1 MSDDQFSKIEAAID
15 DLRNGRMVIVV
26 DDPGRENEGDLIMPA
41 QTVTPE
47 TVNFMVKHGRGLLC
61 VAITNPLAEKL
72 QLEPMSRRN
81 TALHRTAF
89 TVSIDAVKNTTTGIS
104 AFDRYETVRMMV
116 QPDSKPED
124 FARPGHVF
132 PIVAK
137 DGGVLRRAGHTE
149 AAVDLA
155 QLAGFPPV
163 GVLCEIMAPDG
174 SMAQLPHLVKLA
186 REYNLKMI
194 TITDLISFR
203 KKRERLVQLVEKIS
217 FPTKHGDFT
226 LHLYE
231 TKYESLVHLAL
242 TLGKVDDGQPVM
254 VRVHSE
260 CLTGDVFGSLRCDC
274 GAQLNKSLEMIGQE
288 GRGVLLYLRQE
299 GRGIGLKHKIRAYA
313 LQDQGYDT
321 VEANEKLG
329 FGPDLR
335 DYGIGA
341 QILADL
347 GVTRLRVLTNNPK
360 KLVGLSGHGLEI
372 VERIPI
378 VVLPNERNKKY
389 LKTKQEKLGH
399 LIHLD

>member
-1 MSDDQFSKIEAAID
+1 MNDKLFVSIEEAID

-26 DDPGRENEGDLIMPA
+26 DDPDRENEGDLIMPA
-41 QTVTPE
+41 QMVTPE

-61 VAITNPLAEKL
+61 VAVTGALAEKL

-81 TALHRTAF
+81 TALHQTAF
-89 TVSIDAVKNTTTGIS
+89 TVSIDAVRNTTTGIS
-104 AFDRYETVRMMV
+104 AFDRYTTIRMLADPKAS
-116 QPDSKPED
+116 PDD

-155 QLAGFPPV
+155 KLAGFSPV
-163 GVLCEIMAPDG
+163 GVLCEVMASDG
-174 SMAQLPHLVKLA
+174 SMARMPQLVELA
-186 REYNLKMI
+186 REFDLKMI
-194 TITDLISFR
+194 TIADLIHFR
-203 KKRERLVQLVEKIS
+203 KKSEKLVHPLETIS
-217 FPTKHGDFT
+217 FPTKYGDFV
-226 LHLYE
+226 LHIYE
-231 TKYESLVHLAL
+231 TKYENLFHLAL
-242 TLGKVDDGQPVM
+242 TLGDVVDGKPVM
-254 VRVHSE
+254 VRIHSE

-274 GAQLNKSLEMIGQE
+274 GAQLDKALKMIGEE

-299 GRGIGLKHKIRAYA
+299 GRGIGLKHKIQAYA

-329 FGPDLR
+329 FAPDLR

-341 QILADL
+341 QILSGL
-347 GVTRLRVLTNNPK
+347 GLKKLRVLTNNPK

-372 VERIPI
+372 VERVPI
-378 VVLPNERNKKY
+378 VIEPNEWNKKY
-389 LKTKQEKLGH
+389 LKTKKEKLGH
-399 LIHLD
+399 LIPVD